1 MSFQEGMQV
10 TKLAEIKDASELNSK
25 IKYVNQVW
33 ASWREARSQTLHRIT
48 NYLFV
53 LNSGALLAALTYVAA
68 KPANPSIHISIWIF
82 SAGIFFS
89 AAHAT
94 LDYYVS
100 ESEFSKYKKNVES
113 LYDNK
118 LDWEVFAD
126 RCEQTPPYDRLLHT
140 LGWLGGIV
148 FFIGM
153 ISGVLQILAK

>member
-1 MSFQEGMQV
+1 M
-10 TKLAEIKDASELNSK
+10 TKLTEIKDSSELSSK

-33 ASWREARSQTLHRIT
+33 ASWREARLQTLQRIT

-68 KPANPSIHISIWIF
+68 KPANPSIQISIWMF
-82 SAGIFFS
+82 SGGIFFS
-89 AAHAT
+89 VAHAT

-118 LDWEVFAD
+118 LDWKVFVD
-126 RCEQTPPYDRLLHT
+126 RNDQTPPYDRLLHT

-153 ISGVLQILAK
+153 VGGVLQIPAK